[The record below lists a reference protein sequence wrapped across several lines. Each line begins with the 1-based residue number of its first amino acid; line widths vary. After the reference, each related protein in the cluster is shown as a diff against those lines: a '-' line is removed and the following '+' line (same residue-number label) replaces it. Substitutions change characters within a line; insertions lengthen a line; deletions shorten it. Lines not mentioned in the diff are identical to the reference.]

1 MVAMSFDLHALIQQE
16 GSNLQM
22 QGDRVICCLN
32 GHSMP
37 AKADAVRAFINGKRY
52 KKLAWQKAEEEALS
66 SYEPFLV
73 QSKNFPDK
81 LFCSLTCQVMNK
93 TVDNVRKHMKGRR
106 FIQAKEE
113 FEQDKRELL
122 EEPELEASEGS
133 GGSIDS
139 QPPDEAVEV
148 LGEADALEALEAVSM
163 GEEQDTDTAQPQP
176 QEERQAK
183 QPAEAKQ
190 QRPKNKQQTGQPSGN
205 KPKKPPRAG
214 AGEAVPHSFGAATA
228 AADGSGAA
236 KGPQAGR
243 PRHAPKTPALMGQKR
258 PVEKMVKKDTNR
270 RKKQRTSGIP

>member
-1 MVAMSFDLHALIQQE
+1 MA
-16 GSNLQM
+16 
-22 QGDRVICCLN
+22 
-32 GHSMP
+32 MP
-37 AKADAVRAFINGKRY
+37 A
-52 KKLAWQKAEEEALS
+52 AWLNPPALWHH
-66 SYEPFLV
+66 EPCLPCP
-73 QSKNFPDK
+73 Q
-81 LFCSLTCQVMNK
+81 
-93 TVDNVRKHMKGRR
+93 
-106 FIQAKEE
+106 
-113 FEQDKRELL
+113 
-122 EEPELEASEGS
+122 GS

-258 PVEKMVKKDTNR
+258 PVEK
-270 RKKQRTSGIP
+270 